1 MNKLIRFSSLLSS
14 LMVCISL
21 VLTHQASAQAPTL
34 TTVSDIV
41 YRANGQ
47 PAAGTIEVSWASFS
61 TADNR
66 PVASGQVSVPIGTDG
81 SVSVQLAPNVGATPT
96 VTYYKT
102 VYKLTDGTTS
112 TEYWVVPTS
121 SPTT

>member
-1 MNKLIRFSSLLSS
+1 MNKLNRINSLLISVVVCACWLSS
-14 LMVCISL
+14 G
-21 VLTHQASAQAPTL
+21 QASAQAPTL